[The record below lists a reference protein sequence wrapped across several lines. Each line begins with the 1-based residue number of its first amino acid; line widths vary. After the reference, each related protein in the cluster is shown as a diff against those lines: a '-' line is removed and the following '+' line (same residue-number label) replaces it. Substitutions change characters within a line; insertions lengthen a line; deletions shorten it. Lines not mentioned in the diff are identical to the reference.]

1 MLYRLSRA
9 EIAFLTEYCSVMK
22 SVVKALNILQSETNT
37 HLGWLLPVKIQLQAI
52 LRRQEIS
59 SIQDGVQK
67 HFDEMMEDPGL
78 ITAAILLAK
87 FKTTWTHRPDIIETG
102 MILFYNIVQ

>member
-1 MLYRLSRA
+1 
-9 EIAFLTEYCSVMK
+9 MK

-78 ITAAILLAK
+78 IAAAILLAK
-87 FKTTWTHRPDIIETG
+87 FKTTWTHRPDIIEKG